1 MKERKNSIYDKT
13 QLKKIDKKEYFSK
26 NNMTPQRFK
35 ILPMAAI
42 WDLVMLI
49 NQQTLKINV
58 GLQPLVP
65 VIEAK
70 GAWQ

>member
-1 MKERKNSIYDKT
+1 MKKKNQFMTK
-13 QLKKIDKKEYFSK
+13 LKKKKYFSK
-26 NNMTPQRFK
+26 NNMTPQCFK
-35 ILPMAAI
+35 ILLKAAI
-42 WDLVMLI
+42 WDLAMLI
-49 NQQTLKINV
+49 NQQTLKINI